1 MIKKRKHTHIGRA
14 KKIQTFLQVL
24 DEPIISKDLRLTG
37 KPLGD
42 AVTIQTSGFTSSND
56 VP

>member
-1 MIKKRKHTHIGRA
+1 MIKKKKAHTRRA